1 MSVPV
6 FDFSASSMSLRDTEQ
21 PSVSAA
27 DFREV
32 MSHMAETVTVVTAA
46 HDGQR
51 LGRTATAVLSL
62 SPNPPSVLV
71 SIDLASRLADLI
83 VKSRGF
89 SLAVLANDQADI
101 GDAFAGKHGDMDR
114 FVFGVWGHWRSG
126 NPQLYGATAIIDCEV
141 IGSIETQTNLLLAG
155 GIIQAET
162 AAGKDPLV
170 WHRRGYRG
178 LGPR

>member
-1 MSVPV
+1 VTVPV
-6 FDFSASSMSLRDTEQ
+6 VDFSASAMTLRETEQ
-21 PSVSAA
+21 PSVSAT

-32 MSHMAETVTVVTAA
+32 MSHMAETVCVVTAA
-46 HDGQR
+46 HEGQR

-83 VKSRGF
+83 VKSRTF
-89 SLAVLANDQADI
+89 SLAVLASDQAI
-101 GDAFAGKHGDMDR
+101 VGDAFAGKLGSDR
-114 FVFGVWGHWRSG
+114 FAFGVWGEWPSG
-126 NPQLYGATAIIDCEV
+126 NPQLYGASAIVDCEL
-141 IGSIETQTNLLLAG
+141 IGSIETQTNVLFAG

-178 LGPR
+178 LGRR